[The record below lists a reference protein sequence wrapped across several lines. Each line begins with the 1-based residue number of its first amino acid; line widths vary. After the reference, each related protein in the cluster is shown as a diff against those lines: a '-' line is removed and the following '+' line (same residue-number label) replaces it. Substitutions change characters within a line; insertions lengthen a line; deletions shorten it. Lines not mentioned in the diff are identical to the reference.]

1 MNLTSH
7 HLVASSE
14 AVLRSSLTLSRIDS
28 LKLVA
33 RKLTSVVPLPH
44 KQLGGPAWQ
53 SGEIEVCLT
62 FLPAT
67 LPPNFRCP
75 DPTLASLQSRSRTAW
90 GLRRREV
97 VSFQQEREGCS
108 ENGQGRRQRD
118 PARVLR
124 TEVGV
129 LEADRGPWVYTACPG
144 EARAGYYP
152 RRAL

>member
-1 MNLTSH
+1 M
-7 HLVASSE
+7 ASSE
-14 AVLRSSLTLSRIDS
+14 AVLRSSLTLSRTDS

-62 FLPAT
+62 SLPLPYLLILGAQIQP
-67 LPPNFRCP
+67 LPPLNP
-75 DPTLASLQSRSRTAW
+75 DHGLPGVSAGERS
-90 GLRRREV
+90 
-97 VSFQQEREGCS
+97 SQQEREGCS
-108 ENGQGRRQRD
+108 ENRQGRRQRD